1 MILRHKV
8 KSHKVPMPQKNC
20 SYYAKLS
27 GTQISTTA
35 KERAV
40 AETVLLLAGQK
51 QSMKKISPLV

>member
-8 KSHKVPMPQKNC
+8 KSHRCQCRKKMQLLCKAVRNF
-20 SYYAKLS
+20 S
-27 GTQISTTA
+27 STTA

-40 AETVLLLAGQK
+40 AETILLLAGQK